1 MIESLVLISI
11 AFLVV
16 GTPVIGLG
24 AVYHFMKHDQNQENL
39 KLISSGEHKLL
50 EANTLLEEENLNLK
64 FDLLEA
70 LEEKVSDEM
79 VAKYLKLRERKSR
92 IVFEPR
98 SLQQLLNMQ
107 EEIKKLRDMNER
119 P

>member
-1 MIESLVLISI
+1 MIE
-11 AFLVV
+11 AFLVFLV
-16 GTPVIGLG
+16 FLVAATPVGLG

-39 KLISSGEHKLL
+39 KLISSGEQKLL
-50 EANTLLEEENLNLK
+50 EANTILEEENIKLK
-64 FDLLEA
+64 FELLEA

-92 IVFEPR
+92 IAFEPR

>member
-1 MIESLVLISI
+1 MIEAFL
-11 AFLVV
+11 AFLVFLV
-16 GTPVIGLG
+16 AATPVGLG

-39 KLISSGEHKLL
+39 KLISSGEQKLL
-50 EANTLLEEENLNLK
+50 EANTILEEENIKLK
-64 FDLLEA
+64 FELLEA
-70 LEEKVSDEM
+70 LEEKMSDEM
-79 VAKYLKLRERKSR
+79 VAKYLKVPNAETRAAME
-92 IVFEPR
+92 EAR